1 MHSSPR
7 PTSHHRLR
15 RCISALVFVAGI
27 SAGASGCSED
37 ALDLAKEAEAVF
49 SDDTVWRGDHRYVT
63 VTITETSFLSVIDL
77 EMYLAKLGF
86 SPAVYERMNRT
97 RALDG
102 TQSATADGVNVTWT
116 YHPDNGL
123 QAVFEREVER

>member
-1 MHSSPR
+1 M
-7 PTSHHRLR
+7 
-15 RCISALVFVAGI
+15 
-27 SAGASGCSED
+27 
-37 ALDLAKEAEAVF
+37 F

-63 VTITETSFLSVIDL
+63 VTITESAILSVLDL
-77 EMYLAKLGF
+77 ETYLTELGF

-102 TQSATADGVNVTWT
+102 TQSATAHGVNVSWT